1 VGAGRFDLTR
11 WLFLRLLAVVYAIA
25 FASLGV
31 QVTGLVGPEGILPAG
46 DYLAVAGE
54 RLGDA
59 APWQLPT
66 LWWLTGTSEAALLAL
81 CWGGVA
87 LAALLFVNVVPLLT
101 CALLWATYLSLT
113 VAGQV
118 FLGFQWDALLLETG
132 LVACLLAPAG
142 IRPGVAPGTPRSA
155 IWLLRLLLFKLSFL
169 SGVVKLRS
177 GDPAWWDLT
186 ALEYHYWTTCLP
198 VWVGWYAQH
207 LPAIAHRA
215 AAAVMFSIELV
226 VPFGI
231 VGPRRVRRAAG
242 ALLVALQAGI
252 AATGNYGFFNL
263 LTVALCIPLLDD
275 RMLGRASRPEHDD
288 AGPERRRGGVG
299 AVMRPTLAG
308 ALGILSLATMVP
320 NVAGP
325 EYLPAPLRD
334 ALAAIRPLR
343 SVNAYGLFA
352 TMTKDRPEIVI
363 EGSTDGRTWQA
374 YEFRWKPGDPRRRPD
389 FVQPHM
395 PRLDW
400 QMWFAALQG
409 YERTYWFP
417 ALLDRLAEGR
427 APVLAL
433 LASNPFPD
441 EPPRYL
447 RARLFTYRFSSPD
460 TRAATGAWW
469 VRRDQGLYAP
479 PRQRPSQRPS

>member
-1 VGAGRFDLTR
+1 VAAGRFDLTR

-31 QVTGLVGPEGILPAG
+31 QITGLVGPQGILPAG
-46 DYLAVAGE
+46 NYLALAQE

-59 APWQLPT
+59 APWHLPT
-66 LWWLTGTSEAALLAL
+66 LCWWTGASDATLRVL

-87 LAALLFVNVVPLLT
+87 LATVLFVNVAPLAT

-113 VAGQV
+113 VVGQV

-142 IRPGVAPGTPRSA
+142 IRPGVATGTSRSA
-155 IWLLRLLLFKLSFL
+155 VWLLRLLLFKLSFL

-186 ALEYHYWTTCLP
+186 ALQYHYWTTCLP

-207 LPAIAHRA
+207 LPTIVHRA

-231 VGPRRVRRAAG
+231 LGPRRVRQAACI
-242 ALLVALQAGI
+242 LLVALQVGI

-263 LTVALCIPLLDD
+263 LTVVLCIPLLDD
-275 RMLGRASRPEHDD
+275 RTLGRAYGSPHDD
-288 AGPERRRGGVG
+288 AGPARRRGRLGV
-299 AVMRPTLAG
+299 AVRPALASAIG
-308 ALGILSLATMVP
+308 LLSLGTMVP
-320 NVAGP
+320 SIAGL
-325 EYLPAPLRD
+325 ERLPGPLRD
-334 ALAAIRPLR
+334 ALAAVRPLR

-352 TMTKDRPEIVI
+352 TMTKERPEIVL
-363 EGSTDGRTWQA
+363 EGSVDGRTWRP

-409 YERTYWFP
+409 FERTYWFP

-479 PRQRPSQRPS
+479 RQGPS